1 MTASAEH
8 TIRPPERTEAGTI
21 ATFLNEL
28 SREQHGVDD
37 VTAAEIETWFDAPEL
52 SPEEDFLV
60 AEAPGGGLLAYAD
73 MSDQGDRHR
82 RFWVDLRLRDE
93 EAGLALLREFE
104 RRATAL
110 AAPGAL
116 LRSLAAASD
125 TRARRVLERAG
136 LAPVRHSFR
145 MEIELG
151 ESRPHPRWPEGIAVR
166 TMEPGGDET
175 AVYDVQNETFED
187 AWEYEPDPY
196 AEWEHWNLR
205 RGQFDPA
212 LWFLAEEGGEIAGI
226 ALCLPSDAE
235 PELGWVSI
243 LGVRRPWRRRGLGQ
257 ALLEHALAE
266 FARRGF
272 RRAGLGVDADS
283 PTGAVG
289 LYERAGMQV
298 SRRYVIV
305 EKEVSP

>member
-1 MTASAEH
+1 MTTPAGL
-8 TIRPPERTEAGTI
+8 TVRPPERAEAGRI
-21 ATFLNEL
+21 ADFLNGL
-28 SREQHGVDD
+28 SREQHGADD
-37 VTAAEIETWFDAPEL
+37 VTTAEVEGWFDAPEL

-60 AEAPGGGLLAYAD
+60 AEGPAGTLLAYAD

-82 RFWVDLRLRDE
+82 RFWIDLRPRDE
-93 EAGLALLREFE
+93 EASLALVREFE
-104 RRATAL
+104 RRAAAV
-110 AAPGAL
+110 AAPAAI
-116 LRSLAAASD
+116 LRSVAYDSD
-125 TRARRVLERAG
+125 MRAGRVLERAG
-136 LAPVRHSFR
+136 LAPVRYSFR
-145 MEIELG
+145 MEVELA
-151 ESRPHPRWPEGIAVR
+151 ESRAEPRWPEGIAVR
-166 TMEPGGDET
+166 TMESGRDEA

-205 RGQFDPA
+205 RGQLDPT
-212 LWFLAEEGGEIAGI
+212 LSFLAQEGDEIAGI
-226 ALCLPSDAE
+226 ALCRSSDVE
-235 PELGWVSI
+235 PDLGWVSI

-257 ALLEHALAE
+257 ALLEHAFAE
-266 FARRGF
+266 FRRRGLG
-272 RRAGLGVDADS
+272 RAGLGVDADS